1 MALNENIVIKLMADS
16 TDYTAK
22 MQAASAS
29 ATQLS
34 TALERPMSTSERLGS
49 IAQKVGLGVGA
60 LSLAVGVAAVKA
72 FADFD
77 QSMSAV
83 KTNTGATG
91 EELDQLKQA
100 ALDAGAKTVFS
111 ATESADAINELAK
124 AGVSTKD
131 ILSGGLQGALDLA
144 ASGQMG
150 VADAAE
156 LTASALNEFGLKG
169 NQASHVADL
178 LAAGAATAQG
188 GVGDM
193 GEALKMVGVTASQTG
208 MSIEDTTGALTM
220 LASKGITGSDAGTQL
235 RSALI
240 GLTSASGPAKKMMQE
255 LGISMYDSSGQFVGL
270 ANFAGQLKDKLSKL
284 TPEQRA
290 NAMGVLF
297 SNAAMSVG
305 NTLYEQGAEGVNKF
319 TKQVNQ
325 QGFAAKQ
332 AADLTDNLKGD
343 VEQFGGA
350 IETAL
355 IKIGSGANGPLR
367 SVVQHVTDL
376 VTAFGGLPAP
386 VQQATVGIGL
396 AIGAAAGL
404 HKVLGP
410 LSESTSGF
418 ARTASLVFDPVQR
431 LQGAFG
437 QFREAGQQITYAVS
451 SYDRQ
456 MTRLGSATGRGQ
468 LALGALKNVGSG
480 LMDMLGHSWGI
491 ALGVAG
497 AALDAW
503 ASHAATA
510 KAAANRL
517 SEAMESTGDA
527 SGALIDMLKTGEGID
542 WGWVQHW
549 ATGFGSFD
557 DMLAKAGISMAR
569 YTEAI
574 MGNKDA
580 AEECK
585 KKIDA
590 LAVTDEHSTAIT
602 EQYEATTGQLTTAMG
617 KGSETSTRAKDAK
630 EELAKAD
637 KKGADAAGQHADA
650 QDQSAGKTQKAAD
663 AASILSTQ
671 LGATNKGLTDQAAEL
686 GEVVSAMKQYYGFG
700 LSAYDADTKWGKAIN
715 DANKSLKENG
725 RTLDAFTPKGEANRD
740 ALERLADAAQNSAEA
755 HARNGEGIEKVSK
768 VLDDGRAK
776 IVEYAQKMGMGKGGA
791 EQFAD
796 SLGLAGGKAKELYD
810 RVRQVNDAPPLK
822 IKDDASKTLDR
833 VKFKAEALPDG
844 KTIQLKGND
853 KDFIDKVVR
862 ATGVHI
868 DPKTSTLTLN
878 TKQFDVAMAIAQGA
892 VIEPKTGM
900 LKGNTKDLEQKLL
913 EANGWKIEP
922 KTGMLKGDNSPLAMK
937 MAEANGWK
945 IELKTGYI
953 KGDNTEYSRKVAEAN
968 GWRINPETGYIYG
981 NNADMWK
988 HVADANGWKINPK
1001 TGYIYCND
1009 GEVLRAKQDID
1020 SIPNQQTKTLTI
1032 SRRLIEEHIITGG
1045 SGSRSDI
1052 PGMPGGPR
1060 MATGG
1065 LVIGPGTGT
1074 SDSVAAR
1081 LSAGEYVI
1089 TADKVKAFGIQFFD
1103 AINAGVYR
1111 RYATGGYVQKYA
1123 AAPVTP
1129 NIVAASAEPR
1139 IVYQQ
1144 PVTFNQHAVR
1154 DPDAQ
1159 AALDAAMVR
1168 HMTAGLLRR
1177 GGML

>member
-34 TALERPMSTSERLGS
+34 TALERPMSTSERLGAT
-49 IAQKVGLGVGA
+49 AQKVGLGVGA

-91 EELDQLKQA
+91 AELDHLKQA

-350 IETAL
+350 IETSL

-386 VQQATVGIGL
+386 VQQATMGIGL

-437 QFREAGQQITYAVS
+437 HFREAGQQITYAVS

-527 SGALIDMLKTGEGID
+527 SGALIDMLRTGEGID
-542 WGWVQHW
+542 WGWLQHW

-590 LAVTDEHSTAIT
+590 LAATDEHSTAIT

-650 QDQSAGKTQKAAD
+650 QDESAGKTQKAAD
-663 AASILSTQ
+663 ASSILSTQ

-776 IVEYAQKMGMGKGGA
+776 IVEYAQKMGMGKGEA

-878 TKQFDVAMAIAQGA
+878 TEQFDVAMAIAQGA

-968 GWRINPETGYIYG
+968 GWRIDPETGYIYG

-988 HVADANGWKINPK
+988 HVADANGWKIEPK
-1001 TGYIYCND
+1001 TGYIHCDD

-1020 SIPNQQTKTLTI
+1020 SIPNQQTKSLTI
-1032 SRRLIEEHIITGG
+1032 SRRIIEEHIITGG
-1045 SGSRSDI
+1045 SGSKSDI

-1111 RYATGGYVQKYA
+1111 RYATGGYVQRYA
-1123 AAPVTP
+1123 AAPVPASVVPSKTETSGLVIH
-1129 NIVAASAEPR
+1129 NVFQVEGGVDAGLVAARLEAR
-1139 IVYQQ
+1139 QRR
-1144 PVTFNQHAVR
+1144 AVL
-1154 DPDAQ
+1154 AS
-1159 AALDAAMVR
+1159 
-1168 HMTAGLLRR
+1168 
-1177 GGML
+1177 GGGAW